1 MFLLC
6 LRLLE
11 SGQTFHQAALAAGN
25 VVFVKNAFFGSLIE
39 RFDGLVR
46 ELAGSIQVTLIH
58 GLAGLFDEGAGAS
71 PEITVTQTPLFV
83 LAQTFG
89 LRFDVR
95 QGTPSNLKKRF

>member
-1 MFLLC
+1 MVLLC
-6 LRLLE
+6 LRLLK
-11 SGQTFHQAALAAGN
+11 SGQALHQAALAAGN

-39 RFDGLVR
+39 RFDGLSGEFAGSVQVALIHS
-46 ELAGSIQVTLIH
+46 LAGFL
-58 GLAGLFDEGAGAS
+58 DEGTGAS

-95 QGTPSNLKKRF
+95 QGTPSNLRKRF